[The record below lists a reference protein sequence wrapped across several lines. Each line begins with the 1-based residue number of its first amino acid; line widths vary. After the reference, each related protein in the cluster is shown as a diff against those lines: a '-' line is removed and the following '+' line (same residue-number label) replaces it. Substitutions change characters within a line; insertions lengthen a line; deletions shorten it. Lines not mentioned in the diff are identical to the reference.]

1 MDVEVDAV
9 ASLRCNDVFSNH
21 QRSPRSHCSHHEMH
35 FILSYLAL
43 LISFSFLSSTAF
55 LPSRPS
61 VRLMLRRHADA
72 SVRETLQARVLEGVN
87 AERMLKSAIVSE
99 KENKVFVQTSSSAPL
114 AHPTHCSGIILLC
127 LYTIK
132 PQTPIDFVNQSL
144 GLLVDC
150 SSPKRGCKC
159 SRIKP
164 GARGSIPHIPSWNS
178 FRFIIFPDT
187 TASGSLRDVITELP
201 PISPR
206 SLKPR
211 TQSQGVAALPGCP
224 DSRPRSDLC
233 AARSDLKWCI
243 PTLTSSQ
250 TSVWQRQRRLLHPT
264 SLKSS

>member
-21 QRSPRSHCSHHEMH
+21 QRSPRSHCSHCEMHPTH
-35 FILSYLAL
+35 FILSFLAL

-150 SSPKRGCKC
+150 SSPER
-159 SRIKP
+159 
-164 GARGSIPHIPSWNS
+164 AVN
-178 FRFIIFPDT
+178 
-187 TASGSLRDVITELP
+187 VQELNP
-201 PISPR
+201 EPEEVFHAFHHERLSVLLYFLTR
-206 SLKPR
+206 
-211 TQSQGVAALPGCP
+211 
-224 DSRPRSDLC
+224 RPLVLSE
-233 AARSDLKWCI
+233 
-243 PTLTSSQ
+243 TSSP
-250 TSVWQRQRRLLHPT
+250 SSLLSRHV
-264 SLKSS
+264 L